1 MFGVFS
7 HELSLSVLQ
16 FRKYGSHIPFRFRF
30 RNLQPGDAVTVDDE
44 TAHCHHVAIYLGND
58 EVIEFMNELR
68 RTTLTVFVDGAQSL
82 CRVRYK
88 SLQPTYIPEVIVDR
102 AKAALKN
109 PEKVGSYD
117 VISNNCSILLHIV
130 PSGNAFPT
138 NVSWLRKRQ
147 PVLS

>member
-1 MFGVFS
+1 M
-7 HELSLSVLQ
+7 
-16 FRKYGSHIPFRFRF
+16 
-30 RNLQPGDAVTVDDE
+30 TVDDE

-68 RTTLTVFVDGAQSL
+68 RKTLTVFADGAPSL

-117 VISNNCSILLHIV
+117 VISNNCEHFVTYCTFGKRLSYQRIMAEKAPAGSV
-130 PSGNAFPT
+130 MS
-138 NVSWLRKRQ
+138 SWGKDRPAPGSDMGVTRPAMCSVKLEPISDLR
-147 PVLS
+147 